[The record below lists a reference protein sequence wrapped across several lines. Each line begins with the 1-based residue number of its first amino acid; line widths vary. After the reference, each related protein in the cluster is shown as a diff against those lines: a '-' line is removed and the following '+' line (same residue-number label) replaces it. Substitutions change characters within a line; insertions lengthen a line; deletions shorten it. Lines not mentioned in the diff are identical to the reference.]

1 MITIDIKNLEKSFKR
16 QKVLKGIE
24 LKIKPGTINGVMG
37 PNGSGKSTLIRCLV
51 GLVIPDSG
59 VIEINGINVLG
70 GWEHRKLIGYMPQM
84 ASYPDNVS
92 VIELIDMLSDIRK
105 EKGDAYPLIKEFGM
119 EEALH
124 KKMKELSGG
133 MKQKVNL
140 ILSLMFNSSLLI
152 FDEPTVGLDPVARLK
167 FRDCIEAER
176 MKGKT
181 ILMTSHYTN
190 EIEELADNVIFLL
203 DGKIFFQ
210 GPVDQM
216 KKEQNESN
224 LERAAARILQTATTK
239 TC

>member
-1 MITIDIKNLEKSFKR
+1 MITIDIKNLEKSFKNQR
-16 QKVLKGIE
+16 VLKGVDLSIA
-24 LKIKPGTINGVMG
+24 PGTINGIMG

-59 VIEINGINVLG
+59 SIEINGDNVLG

-92 VIELIDMLSDIRK
+92 VSELIHMISDIRK
-105 EKGDAYPLIKEFGM
+105 EKGNAEPLIKEFGL
-119 EEALH
+119 ENALH

-167 FRDCIEAER
+167 FRNCIEAER

-181 ILMTSHYTN
+181 ILVTSHYTS

-210 GPVDQM
+210 GPVEQM
-216 KKEQNESN
+216 KEEQNESN
-224 LERAAARILQTATTK
+224 LERAAARILENATSQS
-239 TC
+239 